1 VGLFDARGLCSGVCL
16 NHRDQLSGIIPCCG
30 LWRDGDAGTGR
41 IKGPNLYIGAVWAS
55 CLSSIRYQ
63 KGCNV
68 VSMKLAIQQALEFTH
83 HSLCFCSHTCKSLL
97 DTKSQHFAVLP
108 RMRICELNILLSL
121 RGPSIH
127 LRIAL
132 LESYP
137 GGFGNTL
144 ITAYNYMGLLL
155 SKKGLWHRDLMSSQ
169 FSFLMWQ
176 Q

>member
-1 VGLFDARGLCSGVCL
+1 MPEGCVRGFV

-132 LESYP
+132 LVS
-137 GGFGNTL
+137 L
-144 ITAYNYMGLLL
+144 ILVGL
-155 SKKGLWHRDLMSSQ
+155 GTH
-169 FSFLMWQ
+169 
-176 Q
+176 